1 VAEEVALYR
10 SLVEEG
16 GLVQAVKVL
25 LEEEGHAVM
34 AQEELQVEAV
44 ELVEVVEAKALAAKP
59 EEVGA
64 QLLLEGRSLAR
75 VVQGYFEGGL
85 VL

>member
-1 VAEEVALYR
+1 MALYR

-59 EEVGA
+59 EEAGA

-75 VVQGYFEGGL
+75 VVQGCFEEGL

>member
-1 VAEEVALYR
+1 MALYC

-16 GLVQAVKVL
+16 GLVQAVEVL

-64 QLLLEGRSLAR
+64 QLLLEGRSLAQ
-75 VVQGYFEGGL
+75 VELGCFEEGL